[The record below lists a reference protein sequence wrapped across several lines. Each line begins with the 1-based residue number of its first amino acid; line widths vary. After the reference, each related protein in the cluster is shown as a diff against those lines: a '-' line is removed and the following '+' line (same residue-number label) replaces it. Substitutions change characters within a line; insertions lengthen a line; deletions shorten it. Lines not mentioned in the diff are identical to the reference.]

1 MSLKQKTIIFE
12 NIDNDI
18 VNNILF
24 MVESYFLGVI
34 LQEISSAIDK
44 KLFKFREKARCN
56 FLNASSGIVSNEL
69 ELDSF
74 RKLANKI
81 LNKTNDDKIY
91 NEAENEYVYF
101 VCETFLEAYG
111 KSDIYAMSR
120 SLMVSI
126 PSCFEALTKG
136 FVMKKEIKGIQEH

>member
-1 MSLKQKTIIFE
+1 MKQKTIIFE

-136 FVMKKEIKGIQEH
+136 FVMKKEIKDIQEH

>member
-1 MSLKQKTIIFE
+1 MKQKTIIFE

-81 LNKTNDDKIY
+81 LNKPNDDKIY

>member
-1 MSLKQKTIIFE
+1 
-12 NIDNDI
+12 
-18 VNNILF
+18 

-34 LQEISSAIDK
+34 LQEISSAFDK

>member
-1 MSLKQKTIIFE
+1 MKQKTIIFE

-18 VNNILF
+18 VKNILF

>member
-1 MSLKQKTIIFE
+1 MKQKTIIFE